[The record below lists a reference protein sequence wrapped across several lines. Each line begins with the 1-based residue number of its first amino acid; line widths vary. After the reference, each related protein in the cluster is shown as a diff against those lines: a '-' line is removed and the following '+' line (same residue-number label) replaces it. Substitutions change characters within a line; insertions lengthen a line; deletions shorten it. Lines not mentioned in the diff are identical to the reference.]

1 MIEQWINKAT
11 ALKIKEID
19 SFVNGINRDIDA
31 VKNDILYYYNNGLAE
46 GVVNKLKLIKRTMYG
61 RCNFN
66 LLKNKILMLENLK
79 FN

>member
-1 MIEQWINKAT
+1 MEQWINKAT